1 MGYLISIVLVALS
14 INVNAADVM
23 VMDAYVRA
31 TPPGAM
37 NSAAFMT
44 LHNHSASEKALV
56 SAETTAAKVVELH
69 NHVNENGVMKMR
81 QVAGGIKLPAHG
93 MVTLQPGGLH
103 VMLMGLVQDLKE
115 GNAITLTLHFD
126 DGSSQGLTVPVKNTV
141 KPMQMHHH

>member
-1 MGYLISIVLVALS
+1 MRYFISIVLVALS

-93 MVTLQPGGLH
+93 MCDTSARWLACDV
-103 VMLMGLVQDLKE
+103 
-115 GNAITLTLHFD
+115 
-126 DGSSQGLTVPVKNTV
+126 DGSVARPQRGQCHNANVTF
-141 KPMQMHHH
+141 